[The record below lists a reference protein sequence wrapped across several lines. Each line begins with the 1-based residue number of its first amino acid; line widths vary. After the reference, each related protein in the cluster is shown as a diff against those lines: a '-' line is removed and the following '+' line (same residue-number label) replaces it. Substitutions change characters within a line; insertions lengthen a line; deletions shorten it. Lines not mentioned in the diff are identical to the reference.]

1 MAEEQVT
8 GDQWIFLV
16 DPEWQPSIADSD
28 APQNADQ
35 DVEREIERPPL
46 AAVVGGW
53 LVTADGS
60 ISRFHPNP
68 DYEPATPDSPT
79 DPVDA
84 ALRLTA
90 KGEVDVDALFSVI
103 RESKFGV
110 ALDGADRPLIAAAPD
125 EVTCL
130 LVTTSPAHRD
140 RVGAQGWRD
149 VSAGDLVRLLQDN
162 GVDALFNPGATT
174 STRLM
179 AEAMGRELA
188 AIEEEA
194 FGTAEASVTADA
206 ADVAAEAAQT
216 AEG

>member
-1 MAEEQVT
+1 
-8 GDQWIFLV
+8 
-16 DPEWQPSIADSD
+16 
-28 APQNADQ
+28 
-35 DVEREIERPPL
+35 
-46 AAVVGGW
+46 
-53 LVTADGS
+53 
-60 ISRFHPNP
+60 
-68 DYEPATPDSPT
+68 
-79 DPVDA
+79 
-84 ALRLTA
+84 
-90 KGEVDVDALFSVI
+90 
-103 RESKFGV
+103 
-110 ALDGADRPLIAAAPD
+110 
-125 EVTCL
+125 
-130 LVTTSPAHRD
+130 
-140 RVGAQGWRD
+140 